1 MIGAKAL
8 NSGPNA
14 RSCTPTARGLVLLL
28 GYYHGFATAA
38 TNILFGNIFGVSGS
52 QLLVLVL
59 LVLSLAITPGAAAQR
74 LSANPRRVAVLSVL
88 FAVVAADGGLIAS
101 FEATN
106 VKASAFI
113 TSISSATY
121 LLARV
126 VGPAVREKHRHD
138 HDGSARPGKRGEPAD
153 LPNAQVSEAD
163 QAATVTAL
171 DRHVLQGDGAQ
182 GAAGPLRLKADN

>member
-1 MIGAKAL
+1 M
-8 NSGPNA
+8 
-14 RSCTPTARGLVLLL
+14 LLL

-121 LLARV
+121 SWRASSGRLSGR
-126 VGPAVREKHRHD
+126 
-138 HDGSARPGKRGEPAD
+138 S
-153 LPNAQVSEAD
+153 
-163 QAATVTAL
+163 TVTTMTA
-171 DRHVLQGDGAQ
+171 RRARASGASRQ
-182 GAAGPLRLKADN
+182 TYRTPR